1 MTGPVVCGIDFSEQS
16 RRALAWARLLAD
28 RLAQP
33 LVVVHAVEPVLADAA
48 RLTYG
53 PDALQASIDPEL
65 RTFAGP
71 LAGSAAAF
79 HIGVGDPAS
88 VINGA
93 ALARNASMVVVG
105 TQGHGRAAR
114 VWFGS
119 TTMRL
124 LRDTTIPILCVPPT
138 TSDVP
143 EIAALL
149 VGTDFSDASAAAL
162 QTAVALGARCGV
174 PVTCV
179 HVVPTVSAYS
189 KWNDLVKD
197 AEDAAVRS
205 ARGRMA
211 DATAAFPDGA
221 VTTDVRTGDAA
232 EILLGSARERGTL
245 IVVGLGGANTD
256 QRPGTTAY
264 RLASGAETPV
274 LGVPPRRT

>member
-1 MTGPVVCGIDFSEQS
+1 MIGPVVCGIDFSAQS

-28 RLAQP
+28 RLEQP

-65 RTFAGP
+65 KTF
-71 LAGSAAAF
+71 AGSAAAF

-124 LRDTTIPILCVPPT
+124 LRETTIPVLCVPPT
-138 TSDVP
+138 TTDVP
-143 EIAALL
+143 EVAALV
-149 VGTDFSDASAAAL
+149 VGTDFSDASSGAL
-162 QTAVALGARCGV
+162 ETAVALGSRCGV
-174 PVTCV
+174 PVTCL

-189 KWNDLVKD
+189 RWNDLVKG

-205 ARGRMA
+205 ARRRMA
-211 DATAAFPDGA
+211 DATAALTAVDA

-232 EILLGSARERGTL
+232 EVLLDAARQRGTL